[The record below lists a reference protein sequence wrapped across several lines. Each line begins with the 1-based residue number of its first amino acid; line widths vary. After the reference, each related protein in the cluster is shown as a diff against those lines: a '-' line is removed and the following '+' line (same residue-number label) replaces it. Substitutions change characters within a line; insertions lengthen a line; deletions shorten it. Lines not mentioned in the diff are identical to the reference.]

1 VDIAFLLP
9 GERAVSDALF
19 PGEGPTVES
28 MQDMELWIRIYLDL
42 LDYKRF
48 LLDEAT
54 DRAGELQSDIAR
66 TEIETA
72 NLRVFRAQVE
82 RFSRR
87 ASFWQGRLDT
97 LKATELNTC

>member
-9 GERAVSDALF
+9 DEPAVSDALF
-19 PGEGPTVES
+19 PCEGPTVES
-28 MQDMELWIRIYLDL
+28 IQDMELWIRIYSDL